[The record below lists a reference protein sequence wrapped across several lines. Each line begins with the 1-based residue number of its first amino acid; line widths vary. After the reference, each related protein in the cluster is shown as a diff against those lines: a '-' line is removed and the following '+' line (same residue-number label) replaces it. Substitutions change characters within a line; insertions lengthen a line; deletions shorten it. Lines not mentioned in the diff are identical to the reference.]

1 MLFTDTEAKGIRLSS
16 ERRDLPVR
24 FVLMQ
29 SKLAIFGTTGRVAR
43 ALLLFIFSNVM
54 DVGE

>member
-1 MLFTDTEAKGIRLSS
+1 MAMLFTDTEAKGIRLSS
-16 ERRDLPVR
+16 ERRDLLIRV
-24 FVLMQ
+24 VLMQ

-43 ALLLFIFSNVM
+43 ALM